1 MANDPTSRIEKLE
14 IELAHQQR
22 VTEQLNEVVTEQTR
36 QLMRLARSV
45 EQLTK
50 QVVELRKRPDASE
63 PTPTLEDEK
72 PPHY

>member
-63 PTPTLEDEK
+63 PAPTLEDEK